1 MPFRAIYTS
10 TTCIDRYIYV
20 YIHRGEEEEIEEG
33 DPFWRSSVGFIVRP
47 GYTRWP
53 LTKRLPVTPLL
64 AARFL
69 FIDLSSLRCASSL
82 ALRDQR

>member
-10 TTCIDRYIYV
+10 TTCIRYIYI
-20 YIHRGEEEEIEEG
+20 YTEEEIEGG

-47 GYTRWP
+47 AYTRWP

-69 FIDLSSLRCASSL
+69 FIDLSSPGCASSL